1 MMASNQDTTN
11 NTSSIKRQF
20 TIWYQSEE
28 EGGFSGQCLELPGAI
43 SQGETIEELIE
54 NTKDAI
60 NLMLQSVTEEANQQK
75 YKKSLVIKLIQI
87 IDISLRRDFDRFKNK
102 NHYQVIN

>member
-1 MMASNQDTTN
+1 MASNQDTTN
-11 NTSSIKRQF
+11 NTSIKRQF
-20 TIWYQSEE
+20 TIRYQSEE

>member
-1 MMASNQDTTN
+1 MVVSNQDTT

-20 TIWYQSEE
+20 TIRYQSEE

-54 NTKDAI
+54 NMKDAI
-60 NLMLQSVTEEANQQK
+60 NLILQSITEEANRED
-75 YKKSLVIKLIQI
+75 KKSLVIELG
-87 IDISLRRDFDRFKNK
+87 SN
-102 NHYQVIN
+102 Y